1 MIDVAFFELAGGYQ
15 IVAINFKGSH
25 YPKSV
30 ILYAVFFYVRY
41 AVSYRDL
48 EEIMVERGVEV
59 DHATLNRW
67 VVKYAPLIA
76 AAAQVRKRPTAVSWR
91 MDETY
96 IKVKGKWTYYY
107 RAVDKTGKTLDFM
120 LSERRDQTAARRFF
134 KRAIGTNGVPD
145 RVVIDKSGA
154 NLAGLQCVN
163 VILKF
168 TNSGNT
174 IKILQVKYLNNI
186 MEQDHRFIK
195 RITRPM
201 LGFKAMH
208 SAAATLAGIETAHMI
223 RKGQFDAIG
232 LTAFQQFGALAA

>member
-1 MIDVAFFELAGGYQ
+1 M
-15 IVAINFKGSH
+15 H

-30 ILYAVFFYVRY
+30 ILHAVFFYLRY

-48 EEIMVERGVEV
+48 EEIIAERGVKV

-67 VVKYAPLIA
+67 VVKFAPLIA
-76 AAAQVRKRPTAVSWR
+76 ARAQARKRPTATSWR

-96 IKVKGKWTYYY
+96 IRVKGKWTYLY
-107 RAVDKTGKTLDFM
+107 RAVDRDGQTLDFL
-120 LSERRDQTAARRFF
+120 LSNRRDLSAALRFF

-145 RVVIDKSGA
+145 RIVIDKSGA
-154 NLAGLQCVN
+154 NLAGLQAVN

-168 TNSGNT
+168 TGNGRT
-174 IKILQVKYLNNI
+174 ITVRQVKYLYNI
-186 MEQDHRFIK
+186 LEQDHRFIK

-201 LGFKAMH
+201 MGFKAFH

-223 RKGQFDAIG
+223 RKGQIAANG
-232 LTAFQQFGALAA
+232 ATAFQTFAELAA